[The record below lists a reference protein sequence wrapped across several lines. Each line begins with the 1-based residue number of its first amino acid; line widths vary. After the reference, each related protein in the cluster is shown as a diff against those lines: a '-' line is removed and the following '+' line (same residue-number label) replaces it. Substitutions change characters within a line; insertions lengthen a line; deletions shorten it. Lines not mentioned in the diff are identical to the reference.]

1 MDADLSARVFLALV
15 ADEAERARVQRGLEG
30 AALPDGVELRVVTRA
45 EAEALVLAERAHED
59 RMQRGLDDLVRQLA
73 DEAAEAAPRTDRA
86 WRRQQRRGGP
96 FFGAPVALQ

>member
-73 DEAAEAAPRTDRA
+73 DEAAPRTDRA